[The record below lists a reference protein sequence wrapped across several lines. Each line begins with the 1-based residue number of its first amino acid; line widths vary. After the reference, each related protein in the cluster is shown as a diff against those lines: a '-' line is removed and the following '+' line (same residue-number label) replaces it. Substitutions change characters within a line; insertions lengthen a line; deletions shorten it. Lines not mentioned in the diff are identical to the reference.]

1 MRHAVNPVDIN
12 AETLSQ
18 EDRCEVLSNAF
29 LIKPEPNMECRF
41 EAFYEHY
48 DHTDKDSNVSAEE
61 LNLSIQRARVTSQHQ
76 FSAGALD
83 GTLGSIRVSIADS
96 ILHFAMSMFHDL
108 INAAFYPD
116 VPSV

>member
-48 DHTDKDSNVSAEE
+48 DHIDKDSNVFAKE
-61 LNLSIQRARVTSQHQ
+61 LNLSIQRARATSQHQ

-83 GTLGSIRVSIADS
+83 GTLGSLRVSTADS
-96 ILHFAMSMFHDL
+96 VPHFAMPTFHEL
-108 INAAFYPD
+108 INVAFDPE